1 MSKTT
6 WVVGI
11 VITATCYNV
20 LGLAAG
26 LVAALAVV
34 CASDIIERKKVSK

>member
-6 WVVGI
+6 WVLGI

-34 CASDIIERKKVSK
+34 CANSIVERKKLG